1 MTEKSKLQYLGMKK
15 NIFRYSQSSSNTID
29 KHDSEN
35 NLFSHSKRLKNGEK
49 DYLSGAAKN
58 KNYET
63 ENKGWN
69 RRADE
74 DDDYKTHYSSKKS
87 DILYGSTGKYS
98 RDYFTLVNGSEID
111 RQSQKYQNENKKYN
125 NKELAISNAVT
136 RNAKNSTDNFRH
148 NWNKEQPKRDINLD
162 KSKTM
167 VDFYKHKKNGI
178 ENYTGNAYDKYNRQK
193 NNTNNSYMNNKKGG
207 QNSIYGNPND
217 VGRFDRSIDNRTKIP
232 SYENKRKDYNKTE
245 SKLQIKNK
253 PSQYEQINI
262 QQNIQRTKNNKTP
275 FIKYNQEDQSLY
287 SKNRYSQN
295 QIYDKTKLQQQKQI
309 QILKYDSRKQPSTTI
324 QNTIYT
330 RNDKSGINSK
340 MPRTD
345 NNTKGEYMRNNPKI
359 KPHTTYDKNNPRQPH
374 GQQLPKHH
382 SVNKERIR
390 KPGSSYDTE
399 LIIHEHLLDRPY
411 NLVRLEISVEK
422 KKVSREQ
429 SMKELEPRKHEKI
442 VSLKKRTQSS
452 DNAGKLLNNTKRLN
466 DSVEKKKEKPER
478 PKLSNYVRVNLTPE
492 KSKEERPVRQP
503 GTRKHEVLCSSK
515 KKKRQ
520 SFDKDGNPLTNT
532 IRVDDNQEKKKKQPD
547 KQRMTNYSKYESS
560 PDKNKKDSKPKME
573 PSPRKN
579 EKVYNNI
586 NERVPS
592 YEHNRRYISNND
604 GRNKALKD
612 KNKDEKYNKN
622 KIKYN
627 QLLKTKAN
635 IDPLAS
641 SYSNINKN
649 YINRTKTEAK
659 ANPYSSYTK
668 PIENKDKNKKFE
680 VYTKPKN
687 IQEKTSFPRH
697 TRQKT
702 GIDNSHLHISNI
714 DNSKPLN
721 NNPFSQSKYQ
731 TQSGFY
737 PSKRGS
743 DNHNNL
749 SKTNEGW
756 YPNQKNKVTNT
767 TTHYNKK
774 NEDYNKKYNTYKLNF
789 DKSNNKIEK
798 SDKINIS
805 YNSPNKGDKHINNFS
820 NNNYSSKHSGKDKNT
835 NFNIQS
841 KAKTYKQTQS
851 ELKYFSPNNK
861 GLNASKDIYSNMDK
875 YYHPNKDDKK
885 KYIVRDERS
894 PSESSPKKYNEKDK
908 YPKDE
913 PRYQGYVKKDQDNQ
927 YRIYNRTQTG
937 FNNIDKSKHKYTSL
951 NKEKFSSYLNP
962 EPSKRTEGS
971 KTTDTKSYKS
981 LYQSTYKEIT
991 KKYDNNNTRNRNES
1005 YTSSYQKNKYK
1016 ETLRFNPNLSNSKEN
1031 NHSTNNKSYDNWKSN
1046 HLINQKLSITSPAKQ
1061 YVKETNSYI
1070 NKTNKTS
1077 YVKNDQVNNP
1087 DYGDYSKYSFSKGNN
1102 ANTSLNSNKN
1112 NKLEKISYTTKKE
1125 EIYSYNYNSKSINDK
1140 HKFNTILE
1148 EEFEEGYKNK
1158 IKNEKIKNYK
1168 YNSYGQAN
1176 LEQDYDP
1183 KNYKY
1188 KFLTTK
1194 EICQQFWKSIEIGEL
1209 PISMFDPNRNTGSR
1223 LANFFSPD
1231 KNYQNEKFTK
1241 SFLSNEDNRVTGSKS
1256 VKNMNETK
1264 QYNRSGYY

>member
-1 MTEKSKLQYLGMKK
+1 MDDIFFN
-15 NIFRYSQSSSNTID
+15 NISNENQI
-29 KHDSEN
+29 EN
-35 NLFSHSKRLKNGEK
+35 NR
-49 DYLSGAAKN
+49 YLYN
-58 KNYET
+58 NNMYYLT
-63 ENKGWN
+63 Q
-69 RRADE
+69 R
-74 DDDYKTHYSSKKS
+74 Y
-87 DILYGSTGKYS
+87 
-98 RDYFTLVNGSEID
+98 D
-111 RQSQKYQNENKKYN
+111 RQYVKLINQITSIIAKFYSIFKKLIN
-125 NKELAISNAVT
+125 DMGNISIT
-136 RNAKNSTDNFRH
+136 
-148 NWNKEQPKRDINLD
+148 L
-162 KSKTM
+162 
-167 VDFYKHKKNGI
+167 
-178 ENYTGNAYDKYNRQK
+178 GNQ
-193 NNTNNSYMNNKKGG
+193 T
-207 QNSIYGNPND
+207 I
-217 VGRFDRSIDNRTKIP
+217 
-232 SYENKRKDYNKTE
+232 
-245 SKLQIKNK
+245 
-253 PSQYEQINI
+253 
-262 QQNIQRTKNNKTP
+262 
-275 FIKYNQEDQSLY
+275 Y
-287 SKNRYSQN
+287 SKS
-295 QIYDKTKLQQQKQI
+295 
-309 QILKYDSRKQPSTTI
+309 IL
-324 QNTIYT
+324 
-330 RNDKSGINSK
+330 
-340 MPRTD
+340 
-345 NNTKGEYMRNNPKI
+345 
-359 KPHTTYDKNNPRQPH
+359 
-374 GQQLPKHH
+374 
-382 SVNKERIR
+382 
-390 KPGSSYDTE
+390 
-399 LIIHEHLLDRPY
+399 
-411 NLVRLEISVEK
+411 LE
-422 KKVSREQ
+422 
-429 SMKELEPRKHEKI
+429 
-442 VSLKKRTQSS
+442 
-452 DNAGKLLNNTKRLN
+452 
-466 DSVEKKKEKPER
+466 
-478 PKLSNYVRVNLTPE
+478 
-492 KSKEERPVRQP
+492 
-503 GTRKHEVLCSSK
+503 
-515 KKKRQ
+515 
-520 SFDKDGNPLTNT
+520 
-532 IRVDDNQEKKKKQPD
+532 
-547 KQRMTNYSKYESS
+547 
-560 PDKNKKDSKPKME
+560 
-573 PSPRKN
+573 
-579 EKVYNNI
+579 
-586 NERVPS
+586 
-592 YEHNRRYISNND
+592 
-604 GRNKALKD
+604 
-612 KNKDEKYNKN
+612 
-622 KIKYN
+622 
-627 QLLKTKAN
+627 
-635 IDPLAS
+635 
-641 SYSNINKN
+641 INKN
-649 YINRTKTEAK
+649 DEKLFQLNDRVEMINDAK
-659 ANPYSSYTK
+659 K
-668 PIENKDKNKKFE
+668 LLD
-680 VYTKPKN
+680 
-687 IQEKTSFPRH
+687 
-697 TRQKT
+697 
-702 GIDNSHLHISNI
+702 
-714 DNSKPLN
+714 
-721 NNPFSQSKYQ
+721 
-731 TQSGFY
+731 
-737 PSKRGS
+737 
-743 DNHNNL
+743 NNL
-749 SKTNEGW
+749 SIINNNLNMFISEIKKKFNDVKKLR
-756 YPNQKNKVTNT
+756 NQKLNQILLINKDIPFINSLSS
-767 TTHYNKK
+767 
-774 NEDYNKKYNTYKLNF
+774 EELNHQDLF
-789 DKSNNKIEK
+789 LRSNSN
-798 SDKINIS
+798 SNYFNS
-805 YNSPNKGDKHINNFS
+805 Y